1 MKNKKRNSKQA
12 NKTNIHSN
20 NFFNNSILNRLNIED
35 LKQNTLYISNYNKEN
50 SLGKNL
56 TSHKQFMNGMKTN
69 NNFEKGINAYLNNCN
84 KSLHFHNRNKTRT
97 LKYINSS
104 KDIKKNKN
112 ILYKKYLL
120 GIDGIIPLK
129 NVNNNIPFYLYDNSK
144 KRTSYDPIKKNLKN
158 NSKTLTNQKSFKT
171 YYTWK
176 SSDKRTKKKRNGKL
190 KKKLFLDFKGSNF
203 CLFNINKSNQN
214 NLSNIYDSINFNN
227 YSKKDI
233 LFKSNKTFSI
243 KKTQFSQNNSS
254 NIKSIKSI
262 NSFIPN
268 EIQSDKK
275 ADTNI
280 KTYNYINKSKSIYKN
295 ETNKSK
301 ETEDKKDEKER
312 IVYDKIKKLIDEPS
326 SFIYVMYNKMKRSKL
341 RQIDNLK
348 KISLKNKIR
357 EYKKEIVKLEQKARY
372 QIFNLKKQVAI
383 GAEDTIKGKIIST
396 NTFFDL
402 AFG

>member
-1 MKNKKRNSKQA
+1 M
-12 NKTNIHSN
+12 I
-20 NFFNNSILNRLNIED
+20 
-35 LKQNTLYISNYNKEN
+35 
-50 SLGKNL
+50 
-56 TSHKQFMNGMKTN
+56 
-69 NNFEKGINAYLNNCN
+69 
-84 KSLHFHNRNKTRT
+84 
-97 LKYINSS
+97 
-104 KDIKKNKN
+104 IKKK
-112 ILYKKYLL
+112 
-120 GIDGIIPLK
+120 
-129 NVNNNIPFYLYDNSK
+129 
-144 KRTSYDPIKKNLKN
+144 
-158 NSKTLTNQKSFKT
+158 
-171 YYTWK
+171 
-176 SSDKRTKKKRNGKL
+176 
-190 KKKLFLDFKGSNF
+190 
-203 CLFNINKSNQN
+203 
-214 NLSNIYDSINFNN
+214 
-227 YSKKDI
+227 
-233 LFKSNKTFSI
+233 
-243 KKTQFSQNNSS
+243 QFSQNNSS

-295 ETNKSK
+295 ETNKNK